1 MKHPL
6 FDRSEN
12 KTSTLLVL
20 ADREEKMKKR
30 CSDMSLAGTKI
41 HQLLQ
46 VIFMLEVCMENN
58 VITLSC

>member
-30 CSDMSLAGTKI
+30 CSDMSLAGIKI

-46 VIFMLEVCMENN
+46 VVFVLEVYRESN
-58 VITLSC
+58 VIKLS